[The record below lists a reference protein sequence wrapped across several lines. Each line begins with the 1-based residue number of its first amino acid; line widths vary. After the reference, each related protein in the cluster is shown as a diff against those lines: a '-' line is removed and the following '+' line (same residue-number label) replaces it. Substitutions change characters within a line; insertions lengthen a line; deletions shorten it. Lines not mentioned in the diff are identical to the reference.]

1 MDTGPYRARSLP
13 ILYADQI
20 GDAVDLDDFVEGL
33 LLAKCLALV
42 YGAPK
47 AGKTFWTLDLAMH
60 VATGRRWRGREVDR
74 GAVLYLALEGTA
86 GIRNR
91 VTAWLKHHDASDDD
105 AALAVVPVSLDLL
118 HGDGDIR
125 AVIAATGDVRE
136 HFGLPVRLVVV
147 DTLSRALAG
156 GDENGPDMGLLVR
169 SLDRIKDETGAAVLA
184 IHHPRKD
191 GSGGERGHSALR
203 GALDVRIEVT
213 RDENTG
219 VSSAKVIETRDLEP
233 GAVFP
238 FQLESV
244 ELGVNKRGKP
254 ITSCVPIPTDAIE
267 TRPRGPRITGAAE
280 IARTALANILANS
293 GQTVVRDGIPGG
305 VPTVPVEAWRAEAYR
320 SGISTGNAEAQ
331 RKAFQRATEK
341 LAGAKV
347 VVIRDGLAWLS

>member
-1 MDTGPYRARSLP
+1 MSGHPSRTLP
-13 ILYADQI
+13 IVYADQL
-20 GDAVDLDDFVEGL
+20 GEAVDLDDFVEGL
-33 LLAKCLALV
+33 LIANCLALV
-42 YGAPK
+42 FGAPK

-60 VATGRRWRGREVDR
+60 VATGRRWRGRDVDR

-91 VTAWLKHHDASDDD
+91 VAAWMKHHEASDTD
-105 AALAVVPVSLDLL
+105 AAFAVVPVSLDLL

-125 AVIAATGDVRE
+125 AVIAAASDVRE
-136 HFGLPVRLVVV
+136 HFGLPVKLIVV
-147 DTLSRALAG
+147 DTVARALGG

-169 SLDRIKDETGAAVLA
+169 GLDQIREATSAAVLA

-191 GSGGERGHSALR
+191 GNGGERGHGALR

-293 GQTVVRDGIPGG
+293 GQTVVRDGIPAG
-305 VPTVPVEAWRAEAYR
+305 VPTVTVEAWRVEAYR
-320 SGISTGNAEAQ
+320 SGISTGDAEAQ
-331 RKAFQRATEK
+331 RKAFQRATDK
-341 LAGAKV
+341 LAEAKV
-347 VVIRDGLAWLS
+347 VVIRDGLAWLP